1 MKKRL
6 NSLIIIFLGLATITH
21 ASAQIVVPGS
31 TTTPETDT
39 VTQRGAPQLIEETRA
54 ETESGLAPFG
64 SNLFKGTSF
73 STDREDGLN
82 PEYIIQPGDR
92 ITLRIWGATTLDS
105 LAIVDAQGNIFI
117 PEVGPIR
124 VEGIRNADLNRT
136 ISGALQRVFT
146 KNINVYT
153 NLQSTTPVQV
163 FVTGFVNRPGS
174 YAGVATDSI
183 LYFLER
189 AGGIDL
195 RRGSYRDVRVMRG
208 GEIIANADLY
218 DFLLEGRLPRI
229 QFTDGDTIIVEK
241 RGDSITAEG
250 AVRNSFSF
258 EIPTTGVTGKDLV
271 NFARPWSN
279 ATYVTILGTR
289 NNEAFSKYILVS
301 ELEGLELLDGDQI
314 VFEVDQVHDNILI
327 RVEGSHIG
335 QSRFSVPRNTH
346 LLDILDY
353 IKVDPEL
360 ADMNSISLR
369 RESLRIRQKE
379 AIMESLTR
387 LETAVLSRSAIT
399 SEGAQVQLAE
409 AQLISDFVQR
419 ARQVEPAGIL
429 VVSKEENISNVL
441 LQPNDIITIP
451 VKTNVIQISGEVMVP
466 QALVHEPGNSLEDYI
481 DRVGGYTEHADKG
494 KHMIIRR
501 NGEVI
506 PVYGSSR
513 KVAVLPG
520 DEIISLPKVPSKNVE
535 IIRMVTDTM
544 FKVASA
550 AAIFI
555 RL

>member
-1 MKKRL
+1 MS
-6 NSLIIIFLGLATITH
+6 NVA
-21 ASAQIVVPGS
+21 AQIVVPG
-31 TTTPETDT
+31 TATPESDT
-39 VTQRGAPQLIEETRA
+39 VTQRGAPLVIEETRA

-64 SNLFKGTSF
+64 SNLFKGASF
-73 STDREDGLN
+73 SAEREDGLN
-82 PEYIIQPGDR
+82 PDYLIQPGDR
-92 ITLRIWGATTLDS
+92 IALRIWGATTLDTV
-105 LAIVDAQGNIFI
+105 AIVDAQGNIFI

-124 VEGIRNADLNRT
+124 IEGVRNAELNST
-136 ISGALQRVFT
+136 IAVALRRVFT
-146 KNINVYT
+146 QNINVYT

-174 YAGVATDSI
+174 YAGVASDSI

-195 RRGSYRDVRVMRG
+195 RRGSYRDVRVMREG
-208 GEIIANADLY
+208 QVTTTADLY
-218 DFLLEGRLPRI
+218 DFLLEGRLARP

-258 EIPTTGVTGKDLV
+258 EIPATGIKGKDLI

-279 ATYVTILGTR
+279 ATYTTILGTR
-289 NNEAFSKYILVS
+289 DNAPVSLYIPVR
-301 ELEGLELLDGDQI
+301 ELESMDLFDGDQV
-314 VFEVDQVHDNILI
+314 VFEVDQVHDTILI

-369 RESLRIRQKE
+369 RESLRIRQKQ
-379 AIMESLTR
+379 AILESLAR
-387 LETAVLSRSAIT
+387 LETTVLSKSAIS
-399 SEGAQVQLAE
+399 SEGAQIQLAE

-419 ARQVEPAGIL
+419 AREVEPAGIL
-429 VVSKEENISNVL
+429 VVAKEQNISNVL
-441 LQPNDIITIP
+441 LQPNDVITIP

-466 QALVHEPGNSLEDYI
+466 QALVYEPDYSLGDYI

-513 KVAVLPG
+513 RVAVLPG
-520 DEIISLPKVPSKNVE
+520 DEIISLPKVPSKNIE

-544 FKVASA
+544 FKIASA
-550 AAIFI
+550 AAIFV
-555 RL
+555 RF